1 MKFNRYLHFILVTCL
16 VALPLILSAEDKQ
29 AELQV
34 FMQETQFT
42 FQSVVEGTEVVH
54 DFAVMNKGT
63 DVLSILNV
71 KTSCGCTAVSYTRQI
86 PAGGEGKITLKVNT
100 TGYGGTLLKK
110 SVQVETSAPKQPNLM
125 LEITGN
131 IEKVANITPG
141 KLILRGNA
149 GEPISGSATIAPDP
163 KYPFKV
169 LETKAKT
176 GTDILVKIEEKQE
189 NNTTIYIL
197 TVENLKKDP
206 GRYYDVILLKT
217 DSLIKPEIQLSVYGQ
232 ILESQKKTQ

>member
-34 FMQETQFT
+34 FMPENQFT

-110 SVQVETSAPKQPNLM
+110 SVQVETSAPKQPNFT
-125 LEITGN
+125 LEITGY
-131 IEKVANITPG
+131 IEKFANITPG

-149 GEPISGSATIAPDP
+149 GEPVSGSVTIAPDP
-163 KYPFKV
+163 KFPFRV
-169 LETKAKT
+169 LETKAKN
-176 GTDILVKIEEKQE
+176 GTDIQVKIEDKQE